1 MITVIHTCVHYL
13 ILTIVIATYE
23 NDATTPT
30 KLIKQAERV
39 ERKKSTSSAK
49 SHGMEARRKVRKRNK
64 MSESAGLICHASV
77 AAG

>member
-39 ERKKSTSSAK
+39 ERKNSTSSAK
-49 SHGMEARRKVRKRNK
+49 SHGMEARRRSKEEKQNVRN
-64 MSESAGLICHASV
+64 C
-77 AAG
+77 

>member
-13 ILTIVIATYE
+13 ILTIVIATYK
-23 NDATTPT
+23 NDATAHT

-39 ERKKSTSSAK
+39 ERKNSTSSAK

-64 MSESAGLICHASV
+64 MSESAELVCHVSV
-77 AAG
+77 AVG